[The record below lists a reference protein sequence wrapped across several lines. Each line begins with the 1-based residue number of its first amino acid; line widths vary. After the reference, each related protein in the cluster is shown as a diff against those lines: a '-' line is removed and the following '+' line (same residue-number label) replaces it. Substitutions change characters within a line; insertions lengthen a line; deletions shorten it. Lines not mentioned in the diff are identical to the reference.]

1 MVKWSE
7 GVVTEAEAWPGGMGM
22 KGGRELIGHKQRNPG
37 RTLRFVHI

>member
-7 GVVTEAEAWPGGMGM
+7 GVVTEAEAWPGGVGM
-22 KGGRELIGHKQRNPG
+22 KGGREVIGHFQRNPG